1 MTGATDPKHFCNLG
15 RLGLWGP
22 GTAFC
27 DQFDFIKEMK
37 LGGIGAMELVAM
49 HMKCCGQYL
58 ARSLSFKHA
67 TFEIVEVK
75 LSEDFKDMYDRY
87 K

>member
-1 MTGATDPKHFCNLG
+1 
-15 RLGLWGP
+15 
-22 GTAFC
+22 
-27 DQFDFIKEMK
+27 MK

>member
-1 MTGATDPKHFCNLG
+1 MQLIPSTSATLVASGFGDLVQRSAADC
-15 RLGLWGP
+15 
-22 GTAFC
+22 
-27 DQFDFIKEMK
+27 IKEMK

-75 LSEDFKDMYDRY
+75 LSEDFKDMYDR
-87 K
+87 

>member
-1 MTGATDPKHFCNLG
+1 
-15 RLGLWGP
+15 
-22 GTAFC
+22 
-27 DQFDFIKEMK
+27 
-37 LGGIGAMELVAM
+37 MELVAM

-75 LSEDFKDMYDRY
+75 LSEDFKDM
-87 K
+87 